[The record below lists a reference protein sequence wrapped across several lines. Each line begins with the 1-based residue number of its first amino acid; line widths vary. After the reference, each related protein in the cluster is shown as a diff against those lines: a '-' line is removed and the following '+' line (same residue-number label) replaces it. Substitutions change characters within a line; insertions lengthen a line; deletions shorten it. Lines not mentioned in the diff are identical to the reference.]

1 MFLTTTTI
9 LAGVILFLPYPS
21 LQSCISGTIEQCQRA
36 EIAPGSSLVG
46 EGFDITTMQRKGAFV
61 IDMDTFETPNK
72 TCTLCAN
79 THRGGKM
86 EKIPTSVINWR
97 PLHKSSIAIKS
108 ELLESALAVADQVS
122 KSVENNWKI
131 GLGLSKG
138 GYGVSLALSGTNSKL
153 TTTAMEK
160 SKQDRFNFV
169 SHSVHC
175 GVYRY
180 MMSSNPTLNQDFK
193 QAVEKLPQIYS
204 PSSKV
209 VYDAFIDTYG
219 THFIKKVKTGGKI
232 VSMTSIREC
241 KASMMGLSSDEVK
254 MCLGAEVAVKI
265 SSKVDIDLNAEIKF
279 CNGKKEKV
287 HGRRSFSNVFHDR
300 ITEITGGQ
308 TTEGELLFS
317 AGQDASAYKKW
328 LASLPVS
335 PDVISY
341 KLKPLHQLIPDGK
354 VKRELKQAIKDY
366 ILSRG
371 AKRECSDHCSLG
383 RRTKPRSC
391 ECHCQSHK
399 GLGTN
404 CCPTRP
410 GLAIVAFTII
420 RGQGLYGDTASGT
433 DGYVKIFDE
442 NKIPLGKTPM
452 ILNND
457 NPYWNWELNI
467 GDMLL
472 SANSKLMIEVWDE
485 DDRYDD
491 LLGKCSLKLQSGG
504 DQGERVCVLNY
515 GVLFYKLKVTCGP
528 SLSGP
533 SCAEYESSPMDSL
546 LEKLYVSRHARPIPK
561 RMLFQMGLRLDGQ
574 AFNYM
579 LTDNSS
585 VLNGDKADWLQVQ
598 A

>member
-21 LQSCISGTIEQCQRA
+21 LQSCISGTIEHCQRA

-79 THRGGKM
+79 PYRGGKI

-97 PLHKSSIAIKS
+97 PLHKCSIAIKS
-108 ELLESALAVADQVS
+108 ELLESALAVADHVS

-138 GYGVSLALSGTNSKL
+138 GYGGSLALSGTNSKL

-160 SKQDRFNFV
+160 SKQDRFNFL
-169 SHSVHC
+169 SHSVYC
-175 GVYRY
+175 GFYSY
-180 MMSSNPTLNQDFK
+180 MMSSNPNLNQDFK

-204 PSSKV
+204 PSNKV
-209 VYDAFIDTYG
+209 AYDAFIDTYG
-219 THFIKKVKTGGKI
+219 THFIRKVKTGGKI

-265 SSKVDIDLNAEIKF
+265 PYKVDIDLSAEIKF

-287 HGRRSFSNVFHDR
+287 HGRRSFSSVFNDR

-308 TTEGELLFS
+308 TEGELLFS
-317 AGQDASAYKKW
+317 AGRDASAYKKW

-335 PDVISY
+335 PGVISY
-341 KLKPLHQLIPDGK
+341 TLKPLHQLIPDRK

-472 SANSKLMIEVWDE
+472 SANSKLRIEVWDE
-485 DDRYDD
+485 DDKYDD
-491 LLGKCSLKLQSGG
+491 LLGTCLAKLQSGG
-504 DQGERVCVLNY
+504 DQGERVCALNH

-533 SCAEYESSPMDSL
+533 SCAEYVSSPMDSL

-585 VLNGDKADWLQVQ
+585 VLNGDKADWL
-598 A
+598 